1 MNKRIDTRISP
12 ATAKAHG
19 LDARPDAR
27 PDQMESNPT
36 PGEDEELERK
46 RSSAQRRFLSALGS
60 NPSMPPPSPRQPH
73 VSEAGAA
80 PPAAAPAA
88 HATLPPAPPP
98 PPPPPAAAAAAP
110 PAAAPAPAP
119 PPPPAAATAAAAAA
133 ATAPLPTTTV
143 IASAAEPPISQA
155 AAEPVPWMVMSN
167 AIDGSNSW
175 MDDGERGVANPASLD
190 GEGTLPSAPLEGFDA
205 ALPATVDI
213 SAGIDAMAIYEGAGS
228 SSPGSKDG
236 DSASDAETLKLA
248 RNTDVSVDWHAQL
261 LEVQKQ
267 VSSSSIDT
275 ACPGALL

>member
-60 NPSMPPPSPRQPH
+60 NPSMPPPSPRQPYA
-73 VSEAGAA
+73 SETGAP

-98 PPPPPAAAAAAP
+98 PPPPPPPPAAAAAA
-110 PAAAPAPAP
+110 PAAAPAPAPPPAPPPPPP

-143 IASAAEPPISQA
+143 ASAADLLFLRPLRSRFPGWSCQMLSTEAIHGWTMAS
-155 AAEPVPWMVMSN
+155 AESPTQPLWTGRDSP
-167 AIDGSNSW
+167 
-175 MDDGERGVANPASLD
+175 ECAS
-190 GEGTLPSAPLEGFDA
+190 
-205 ALPATVDI
+205 
-213 SAGIDAMAIYEGAGS
+213 
-228 SSPGSKDG
+228 
-236 DSASDAETLKLA
+236 
-248 RNTDVSVDWHAQL
+248 
-261 LEVQKQ
+261 
-267 VSSSSIDT
+267 
-275 ACPGALL
+275 